1 MSQISSSPRADY
13 GLRPGAEE
21 FPLMV
26 VMSIIYPCIFGC
38 PMCPYTDGNSE
49 IRQFYGERDGEL
61 FFVFFW
67 VSIAREA
74 GAYGAW
80 MRCTGGGEP
89 MLHPHM
95 VEMIEYAKARGARI
109 WMNTNGSMFGPTPA
123 RREKLE
129 RVIKAGIDLI
139 EFSMDAGDAEV
150 YAQLRPPRGGMTKP
164 PQVWWDR
171 QVSNVRAA
179 QEMRKQLRAT
189 TRVVVSIIRQE

>member
-1 MSQISSSPRADY
+1 MAQSITSQRDY

-26 VMSIIYPCIFGC
+26 VMSIIYPCNFGC

-61 FFVFFW
+61 FPVKLW
-67 VSIAREA
+67 ESIAREC

-80 MRCTGGGEP
+80 MRCTGGGAP
-89 MLHPHM
+89 RLHPPM
-95 VEMIEYAKARGARI
+95 VERIEWGKERGARI

-139 EFSMDAGDAEV
+139 EFSMDAGDAEL
-150 YAQLRPPRGGMTKP
+150 YAQLRPPPGGMRSEEHTSEL
-164 PQVWWDR
+164 QSQR
-171 QVSNVRAA
+171 Y
-179 QEMRKQLRAT
+179 
-189 TRVVVSIIRQE
+189 I

>member
-1 MSQISSSPRADY
+1 MVAASNSYPESRKA
-13 GLRPGAEE
+13 AEE

-26 VMSIIYPCIFGC
+26 VISIIYPCNLGC

-49 IRQFYGERDGEL
+49 IRKFYGERDGDL
-61 FFVFFW
+61 FPVKLW
-67 VSIAREA
+67 ESIAREC
-74 GAYGAW
+74 GQYNAW

-95 VEMIEYAKARGARI
+95 VDMIEYAKEQGARV

-129 RVIKAGIDLI
+129 RLIKAHIDLI
-139 EFSMDAGDAEV
+139 EFSMDAGDAQL

-164 PQVWWDR
+164 PEVW
-171 QVSNVRAA
+171 
-179 QEMRKQLRAT
+179 
-189 TRVVVSIIRQE
+189 